1 MRMFIKRGFLHF
13 RKTEQEYMK
22 NYSRFNVDKT
32 LYEMDNTKVKLG
44 HSIAHFIQMA
54 LLILVL
60 CLCLLGAAMGFGMFR
75 GILDSAPDIDS
86 IHIGPSAYAS
96 KVLDT
101 DGNITAT
108 LVTAGSN
115 RERVSYEQL
124 PKDLINAFVAI
135 EDERF
140 WQHNGIDLKS
150 ILRAVRGVVS
160 DDDSAGGGS
169 TITQQLIKNNVFGG
183 GLHEGKF
190 ERYVRK
196 FQEQYLALEIENQP
210 GLSKEEIKQSI
221 ITEYL
226 NTINLGSNT
235 LGVKVA
241 ARRYFNKEVSD
252 LTLSECA
259 VIASITKN
267 PSGLNPITH
276 PERNA
281 ERRAQVLKNMLEQG
295 YIDQAQYDEARADDV
310 YARIQDVNVQKE
322 AENEPYSYF
331 VDELT
336 AQVIQELQD
345 RLGYT
350 KDKATD
356 LLYSG
361 GLTIYSTQDPSLQTI
376 VDEEVNNPDNY
387 DTAKHSVTWRYTLK
401 HDDGSIV
408 NYSEK
413 DLIRWMKEVK
423 GISFNGLFSSED
435 SAKSYVEQYKAEL
448 IRDTDKELG
457 EQFFTTLEPQVSF
470 VLMDPHTGQV
480 KAISGGR
487 GEKRYSLSLNRAT
500 GTLRQPGS
508 TFKLITSFAPAID
521 LYGAT
526 LATPFYDTAYT
537 LGNKTFKNWYSSG
550 FLGYQTIRDG
560 IIYSLNIIAVRCLM
574 EQLNPHE
581 GRLYAENL
589 GITSLLDSDEN
600 PALALGGITNGVT
613 NLELTQAFATIA
625 NGGQFN
631 KAKFFTKILDQEG
644 NVLIDTSEDQPRQAM
659 KATTAFLLT
668 DAMKQSMLPNRAY
681 AASVNVNSTSTRAH
695 FDGMSLAGKSGTTT
709 KDVDIWFVGYS
720 PYYVGGIWG
729 GCDENQPLID
739 KASGEYNGGAGF
751 HKDIWRK
758 IMSRVHEGLP
768 DIGFTQ
774 PDGIVQAQV
783 CRKSGKLPTS
793 GCYADYRGSSVI
805 TEYFAEGTV
814 PTTNCDRHT
823 SWGSIIIPEDEKDLA
838 YTDDGGFVF
847 PEPTEA
853 ETEESSDDEVIG
865 EGPADAD
872 GSGGPGGSSGGGPGE
887 GLPSRDIKAPV
898 VEG

>member
-1 MRMFIKRGFLHF
+1 
-13 RKTEQEYMK
+13 MK

-44 HSIAHFIQMA
+44 HSIAHVIQMA

-75 GILDSAPDIDS
+75 GILDSAPDIDT
-86 IHIGPSAYAS
+86 IHIGPTAYAS

-226 NTINLGSNT
+226 NTINLGANT

-423 GISFNGLFSSED
+423 GINFNGLFSSED

-823 SWGSIIIPEDEKDLA
+823 SWGSIIIPEYEKDLA

-865 EGPADAD
+865 EGPADAA
-872 GSGGPGGSSGGGPGE
+872 GPGGPGGSSGGGPGE

>member
-1 MRMFIKRGFLHF
+1 
-13 RKTEQEYMK
+13 MK

-226 NTINLGSNT
+226 NTINLGANT

-423 GISFNGLFSSED
+423 GINFNGLFNSED

-448 IRDTDKELG
+448 IRDSDKELG

-865 EGPADAD
+865 EGPADAA
-872 GSGGPGGSSGGGPGE
+872 GPGGPGGSSGGGPGE

>member
-1 MRMFIKRGFLHF
+1 
-13 RKTEQEYMK
+13 MK

-44 HSIAHFIQMA
+44 HSIAHVIQMA

-75 GILDSAPDIDS
+75 GILDSAPDIDT
-86 IHIGPSAYAS
+86 IHIGPTAYAS

-124 PKDLINAFVAI
+124 PEDLINAFVAI

-190 ERYVRK
+190 QRYVRK

-210 GLSKEEIKQSI
+210 GLSKEEIKKSI

-226 NTINLGSNT
+226 NTINLGANT

-252 LTLSECA
+252 LTLSECT

-295 YIDQAQYDEARADDV
+295 YIDEAQYTEALADDV
-310 YARIQDVNVQKE
+310 YARIQDVNVQKT
-322 AENEPYSYF
+322 AENVPYSYF

-336 AQVIQELQD
+336 AQAIQELQD

-361 GLTIYSTQDPSLQTI
+361 GLTIYSTQDPSLQSI

-413 DLIRWMKEVK
+413 DLLRWMKEVK
-423 GISFNGLFSSED
+423 GINFNGLFSSED

-448 IRDTDKELG
+448 VRDTDTELG

-480 KAISGGR
+480 RAISGGR
-487 GEKRYSLSLNRAT
+487 GDKRYSLSLNRAT

-508 TFKLITSFAPAID
+508 TFKLLTSFAPAID

-600 PALALGGITNGVT
+600 PALALGGITHGVT

-644 NVLIDTSEDQPRQAM
+644 NVLIDTTEDQPRQAM

-681 AASVNVNSTSTRAH
+681 AGSLNVNSTSTRAH

-793 GCYADYRGSSVI
+793 GCYADYRGSAVI

-823 SWGSIIIPEDEKDLA
+823 SWGSIIIPEDEKELA

-853 ETEESSDDEVIG
+853 ETTESSDDEVID
-865 EGPADAD
+865 EGPADAA
-872 GSGGPGGSSGGGPGE
+872 GPVVSGGGGPGE

>member
-423 GISFNGLFSSED
+423 GINFNGLFSSED
-435 SAKSYVEQYKAEL
+435 SAKSYVDQYKAEL
-448 IRDTDKELG
+448 VSDTDKELG
-457 EQFFTTLEPQVSF
+457 EQFFTNLEPQVSF

-508 TFKLITSFAPAID
+508 TFKLLTSFAPAID

-600 PALALGGITNGVT
+600 PALALGGITHGVT

-644 NVLIDTSEDQPRQAM
+644 NVLIDTTEDQPRQAM

-681 AASVNVNSTSTRAH
+681 AGSLNVNSTSTRAH

-865 EGPADAD
+865 EGPADAA
-872 GSGGPGGSSGGGPGE
+872 GPVVLGGGGPGE

>member
-1 MRMFIKRGFLHF
+1 
-13 RKTEQEYMK
+13 MK

-75 GILDSAPDIDS
+75 GILDSAPDIDT
-86 IHIGPSAYAS
+86 IHIGPTAYAS

-115 RERVSYEQL
+115 RERVSYDQL
-124 PKDLINAFVAI
+124 PQDLVNAFVAI

-190 ERYVRK
+190 QRYVRK

-226 NTINLGSNT
+226 NTINLGANT

-295 YIDQAQYDEARADDV
+295 YIDQAQYDEARTDDV
-310 YARIQDVNVQKE
+310 YERIQDVNVQKT

-423 GISFNGLFSSED
+423 GINFNGLFSSED

-574 EQLNPHE
+574 ERLNPHE

-644 NVLIDTSEDQPRQAM
+644 NVLLDTTEDQPRQAM

-681 AASVNVNSTSTRAH
+681 AASLNVNSTSTRAH

-793 GCYADYRGSSVI
+793 GCYSDYRGSSVI

-847 PEPTEA
+847 PEPTEP
-853 ETEESSDDEVIG
+853 ETSEASDGEVIG
-865 EGPADAD
+865 EGPSDTA
-872 GSGGPGGSSGGGPGE
+872 GPGGPSGGGPGE
-887 GLPSRDIKAPV
+887 GLPSRDISAPI

>member
-1 MRMFIKRGFLHF
+1 
-13 RKTEQEYMK
+13 MK

-75 GILDSAPDIDS
+75 GILDSAPDIDT
-86 IHIGPSAYAS
+86 IHIGPTAYAS

-115 RERVSYEQL
+115 RERVSYDQL
-124 PKDLINAFVAI
+124 PQDLVNAFVAI

-140 WQHNGIDLKS
+140 WQHSGIDLKS

-190 ERYVRK
+190 QRYVRK

-221 ITEYL
+221 LTEYL
-226 NTINLGSNT
+226 NTINLGANT

-252 LTLSECA
+252 LTLSECT

-267 PSGLNPITH
+267 PTALNPITH
-276 PERNA
+276 PEHNA

-295 YIDQAQYDEARADDV
+295 YIDQAQYDEARTDDV
-310 YARIQDVNVQKE
+310 YARIQDVNVQKT

-350 KDKATD
+350 KDKAKD
-356 LLYSG
+356 ILYSG

-423 GISFNGLFSSED
+423 GINFNGLFSSED

-448 IRDTDKELG
+448 IRDTDTELG

-560 IIYSLNIIAVRCLM
+560 IIYSLNIIAVRCLI
-574 EQLNPHE
+574 ERLNPHE

-644 NVLIDTSEDQPRQAM
+644 NVLIDTTEDQPRQAM

-838 YTDDGGFVF
+838 YTDDGGFIF
-847 PEPTEA
+847 PEPTEP
-853 ETEESSDDEVIG
+853 ETTEASDGEVIG
-865 EGPADAD
+865 EGPSDTAGPD
-872 GSGGPGGSSGGGPGE
+872 GPSGGGPGE
-887 GLPSRDIKAPV
+887 GLPSRDISAPI

>member
-1 MRMFIKRGFLHF
+1 
-13 RKTEQEYMK
+13 MK

-75 GILDSAPDIDS
+75 GILDSAPDIDT
-86 IHIGPSAYAS
+86 IHIGPTAYAS

-190 ERYVRK
+190 QRYVRK

-210 GLSKEEIKQSI
+210 GLSKEEIKKSI
-221 ITEYL
+221 LTEYL

-252 LTLSECA
+252 LTLSECT

-295 YIDQAQYDEARADDV
+295 YIDEARYTEALADDV

-350 KDKATD
+350 KDTATD

-448 IRDTDKELG
+448 VRDTDKELG

-537 LGNKTFKNWYSSG
+537 IGNKTFKNWYSSG

-644 NVLIDTSEDQPRQAM
+644 NVLIDTTEDQPRQAM

-768 DIGFTQ
+768 DIGFTK
-774 PDGIVQAQV
+774 PDGIVEAQV

-853 ETEESSDDEVIG
+853 ETEESSDDTLIS
-865 EGPADAD
+865 EGPPD
-872 GSGGPGGSSGGGPGE
+872 GAATGGPGGSGSSGPGE
-887 GLPSRDIKAPV
+887 DLPSRDIKAPV

>member
-1 MRMFIKRGFLHF
+1 
-13 RKTEQEYMK
+13 MK

-44 HSIAHFIQMA
+44 HSIAHVIQMA

-60 CLCLLGAAMGFGMFR
+60 CLCLLGTAMGFGMFR
-75 GILDSAPDIDS
+75 GILDSAPDIDT
-86 IHIGPSAYAS
+86 IHIGPTAYAS

-115 RERVSYEQL
+115 RERVSYDQL

-190 ERYVRK
+190 QRYVRK
-196 FQEQYLALEIENQP
+196 FQEQYLALEIENRP
-210 GLSKEEIKQSI
+210 GLSKEEIKKSI

-226 NTINLGSNT
+226 NTINLGANT

-252 LTLSECA
+252 LTLSECT

-267 PSGLNPITH
+267 PTALNPITH
-276 PERNA
+276 PEHNA

-295 YIDQAQYDEARADDV
+295 YIDQAQYDEARTDDV
-310 YARIQDVNVQKE
+310 YARIQDVNVQKS

-423 GISFNGLFSSED
+423 GINFNGLFSSED

-448 IRDTDKELG
+448 IRNTDKELG

-574 EQLNPHE
+574 ERLNPHE

-644 NVLIDTSEDQPRQAM
+644 NVLIDTTEDQPRQAM

-681 AASVNVNSTSTRAH
+681 AASLNVNSTSTRAH

-793 GCYADYRGSSVI
+793 GCYADYRGSAVI

-847 PEPTEA
+847 PEPTEP
-853 ETEESSDDEVIG
+853 ETTEASDGEVIG
-865 EGPADAD
+865 EGPSDTA
-872 GSGGPGGSSGGGPGE
+872 GPGGPSGGGPGE
-887 GLPSRDIKAPV
+887 GLPSRDISAPI

>member
-1 MRMFIKRGFLHF
+1 
-13 RKTEQEYMK
+13 MK

-75 GILDSAPDIDS
+75 GILDSAPDIDT

-310 YARIQDVNVQKE
+310 YARIQDVNVQKT

-423 GISFNGLFSSED
+423 GINFNGLFSSED

-644 NVLIDTSEDQPRQAM
+644 NVLLDTTEDQPRQAM

-783 CRKSGKLPTS
+783 CRKSGKLPSS

-865 EGPADAD
+865 EGPADTD
-872 GSGGPGGSSGGGPGE
+872 GPGAGPGSSSSGGPGE

>member
-1 MRMFIKRGFLHF
+1 
-13 RKTEQEYMK
+13 MK

-44 HSIAHFIQMA
+44 HSIAHVIQMA

-75 GILDSAPDIDS
+75 GILDSAPDVDT
-86 IHIGPSAYAS
+86 IHIGPTAYAS

-423 GISFNGLFSSED
+423 GINFNGLFSSED

>member
-1 MRMFIKRGFLHF
+1 
-13 RKTEQEYMK
+13 MK

-75 GILDSAPDIDS
+75 GILDSAPDIDT
-86 IHIGPSAYAS
+86 IHIGPTAYAS

-115 RERVSYEQL
+115 RERVSYDQL

-190 ERYVRK
+190 QRYVRK

-226 NTINLGSNT
+226 NTINLGANT

-295 YIDQAQYDEARADDV
+295 YIDQAQYDEARTDDV
-310 YARIQDVNVQKE
+310 YARIQDVNVQKT

-423 GISFNGLFSSED
+423 GINFNGLFSSED

-574 EQLNPHE
+574 ERLNPHE

-644 NVLIDTSEDQPRQAM
+644 NVLIDTTEDQPRQAM

-847 PEPTEA
+847 PEPTEP
-853 ETEESSDDEVIG
+853 ETTEASDGEVIG
-865 EGPADAD
+865 EGPSDTA
-872 GSGGPGGSSGGGPGE
+872 GPGGPSGGGPGE
-887 GLPSRDIKAPV
+887 GLPSRDISAPI

>member
-1 MRMFIKRGFLHF
+1 
-13 RKTEQEYMK
+13 MK

-75 GILDSAPDIDS
+75 GILDSAPDIDT
-86 IHIGPSAYAS
+86 IHIGPTAYAS

-190 ERYVRK
+190 QRYVRK

-210 GLSKEEIKQSI
+210 GLSKEEIKKSI
-221 ITEYL
+221 LTEYL

-252 LTLSECA
+252 LTLSECT

-295 YIDQAQYDEARADDV
+295 YIDEARYTEALADDV

-448 IRDTDKELG
+448 VRDTDKELG

-537 LGNKTFKNWYSSG
+537 IGNKTFKNWYSSG

-644 NVLIDTSEDQPRQAM
+644 NVLIDTTEDQPRQAM

-681 AASVNVNSTSTRAH
+681 AASLNVNSTSTRAH

-768 DIGFTQ
+768 DIGFTK
-774 PDGIVQAQV
+774 PDGIVEAQV

-853 ETEESSDDEVIG
+853 ETEESSDDTLIS
-865 EGPADAD
+865 EGPPD
-872 GSGGPGGSSGGGPGE
+872 GAATGGPGGSGSSGPGE
-887 GLPSRDIKAPV
+887 DLPSRDIKAPV

>member
-1 MRMFIKRGFLHF
+1 
-13 RKTEQEYMK
+13 MK

-75 GILDSAPDIDS
+75 GILDSAPDIDT

-226 NTINLGSNT
+226 NTINLGANT

-423 GISFNGLFSSED
+423 GINFNGLFSSED

>member
-1 MRMFIKRGFLHF
+1 
-13 RKTEQEYMK
+13 MK

-75 GILDSAPDIDS
+75 GILDSAPDIDT
-86 IHIGPSAYAS
+86 IHIGPTAYAS

-190 ERYVRK
+190 QRYVRK

-210 GLSKEEIKQSI
+210 GLSKEEIKKSI
-221 ITEYL
+221 LTEYL

-252 LTLSECA
+252 LTLSECT

-295 YIDQAQYDEARADDV
+295 YIDEARYTEALADDV

-448 IRDTDKELG
+448 VRDTDKELG

-537 LGNKTFKNWYSSG
+537 IGNKTFKNWYSSG

-574 EQLNPHE
+574 EQLDPHK
-581 GRLYAENL
+581 GRLYTENL

-644 NVLIDTSEDQPRQAM
+644 NVLIDTTEDQPRQAM

-768 DIGFTQ
+768 DIGFTK
-774 PDGIVQAQV
+774 PDGIVEAQV

-853 ETEESSDDEVIG
+853 ETEESSDDTLIS
-865 EGPADAD
+865 EGPPD
-872 GSGGPGGSSGGGPGE
+872 GAATGGPGGSGSSGPGE
-887 GLPSRDIKAPV
+887 DLPSRDIKAPV

>member
-1 MRMFIKRGFLHF
+1 
-13 RKTEQEYMK
+13 MK

-75 GILDSAPDIDS
+75 GILDSAPDIDT
-86 IHIGPSAYAS
+86 IHIGPTAYAS

-190 ERYVRK
+190 QRYVRK

-210 GLSKEEIKQSI
+210 GLSKEEIKKSI
-221 ITEYL
+221 LTEYL

-252 LTLSECA
+252 LTLSECT

-295 YIDQAQYDEARADDV
+295 YIDEARYTEALADDV

-448 IRDTDKELG
+448 VRDTDKELG

-537 LGNKTFKNWYSSG
+537 IGNKTFKNWYSSG

-644 NVLIDTSEDQPRQAM
+644 NVLIDTTEDQPRQAM

-768 DIGFTQ
+768 DIGFTK
-774 PDGIVQAQV
+774 PDGIVEAQV

-853 ETEESSDDEVIG
+853 ETEESSDDTVIS
-865 EGPADAD
+865 EGPPD
-872 GSGGPGGSSGGGPGE
+872 GAGTGGPGGSGSSGPGE
-887 GLPSRDIKAPV
+887 DLPSRDIKAPV

>member
-1 MRMFIKRGFLHF
+1 
-13 RKTEQEYMK
+13 MK

-75 GILDSAPDIDS
+75 GILDSAPDIDT
-86 IHIGPSAYAS
+86 IHIGPTAYAS

-190 ERYVRK
+190 QRYVRK

-210 GLSKEEIKQSI
+210 GLSKEEIKKSI
-221 ITEYL
+221 LTEYL

-252 LTLSECA
+252 LTLSECT

-295 YIDQAQYDEARADDV
+295 YIDEARYTEALADDV
-310 YARIQDVNVQKE
+310 FARIQDVNVQKE

-448 IRDTDKELG
+448 VRDTDKELG

-537 LGNKTFKNWYSSG
+537 IGNKTFKNWYSSG

-644 NVLIDTSEDQPRQAM
+644 NVLIDTTEDQPRQAM

-768 DIGFTQ
+768 DLGFTK
-774 PDGIVQAQV
+774 PDGIVEAQV

-853 ETEESSDDEVIG
+853 ETEESSDDTVIS
-865 EGPADAD
+865 EGPPD
-872 GSGGPGGSSGGGPGE
+872 GAGTGGPGGSGSSGPGE
-887 GLPSRDIKAPV
+887 DLPSRDIKAPV

>member
-1 MRMFIKRGFLHF
+1 
-13 RKTEQEYMK
+13 MK

-75 GILDSAPDIDS
+75 GILDSAPDIDT
-86 IHIGPSAYAS
+86 IHIGPTAYAS

-190 ERYVRK
+190 QRYVRK

-210 GLSKEEIKQSI
+210 GLSKEEIKKSI
-221 ITEYL
+221 LTEYL

-252 LTLSECA
+252 LTLSECT

-295 YIDQAQYDEARADDV
+295 YIDEARYTEALADDV

-448 IRDTDKELG
+448 VRDTDKELG

-537 LGNKTFKNWYSSG
+537 IGNKTFKNWYSSG

-574 EQLNPHE
+574 EQLDPHK
-581 GRLYAENL
+581 GRLYTENL

-644 NVLIDTSEDQPRQAM
+644 NVLIDTTEDQPRQAM

-681 AASVNVNSTSTRAH
+681 AASLNVNSTSTRAH

-768 DIGFTQ
+768 DIGFTK
-774 PDGIVQAQV
+774 PDGIVEAQV

-853 ETEESSDDEVIG
+853 ETEESSDDTLIS
-865 EGPADAD
+865 EGPPD
-872 GSGGPGGSSGGGPGE
+872 GAATGGPGGSGSSGPGE
-887 GLPSRDIKAPV
+887 DLPSRDIKAPV

>member
-1 MRMFIKRGFLHF
+1 
-13 RKTEQEYMK
+13 MK

-75 GILDSAPDIDS
+75 GILDSAPDIDT
-86 IHIGPSAYAS
+86 IHIGPTAYAS

-115 RERVSYEQL
+115 RERVSYDQL
-124 PKDLINAFVAI
+124 PQDLVNAFVAI

-190 ERYVRK
+190 QRYVRK

-210 GLSKEEIKQSI
+210 GLSKEEIKKSI

-226 NTINLGSNT
+226 NTINLGANT

-252 LTLSECA
+252 LTLSECT

-267 PSGLNPITH
+267 PTALNPITH
-276 PERNA
+276 PEHNA

-295 YIDQAQYDEARADDV
+295 YIDQAQYDEARTDDV
-310 YARIQDVNVQKE
+310 YARIQDVNVQKT

-423 GISFNGLFSSED
+423 GINFNGLFSSED

-574 EQLNPHE
+574 ERLNPHE

-644 NVLIDTSEDQPRQAM
+644 NVLIDTTEDQPRQAM

-681 AASVNVNSTSTRAH
+681 AASLNVNSTSTRAH

-793 GCYADYRGSSVI
+793 GCYSDYRGSSVI

-847 PEPTEA
+847 PEPTEP
-853 ETEESSDDEVIG
+853 ETTEASDGEVIG
-865 EGPADAD
+865 EGPSDTAGPD
-872 GSGGPGGSSGGGPGE
+872 GPSGGGPGE
-887 GLPSRDIKAPV
+887 GLPSRDISAPI

>member
-1 MRMFIKRGFLHF
+1 
-13 RKTEQEYMK
+13 MK

-75 GILDSAPDIDS
+75 GILDSAPDIDT

>member
-1 MRMFIKRGFLHF
+1 
-13 RKTEQEYMK
+13 MK

-226 NTINLGSNT
+226 NTINLGANT

-241 ARRYFNKEVSD
+241 ARRYFSKEVSD
-252 LTLSECA
+252 LTLSECT

-310 YARIQDVNVQKE
+310 YARIQDVNVQKA

-423 GISFNGLFSSED
+423 GINFNGLFSSED

-560 IIYSLNIIAVRCLM
+560 IIYSLNIIAVRCLR

-644 NVLIDTSEDQPRQAM
+644 NVLIDTTEDQPRQAM

-853 ETEESSDDEVIG
+853 ETTEASDGEVIG
-865 EGPADAD
+865 EGPADTAGPD
-872 GSGGPGGSSGGGPGE
+872 GPGSSSGGGPGE

>member
-1 MRMFIKRGFLHF
+1 
-13 RKTEQEYMK
+13 MK

-44 HSIAHFIQMA
+44 HSIAHVIQMA

-75 GILDSAPDIDS
+75 GILDSAPDIDT
-86 IHIGPSAYAS
+86 IHIGPTAYAS

-115 RERVSYEQL
+115 RERVSYDQL

-190 ERYVRK
+190 QRYVRK
-196 FQEQYLALEIENQP
+196 FQEQYLALEIENRP
-210 GLSKEEIKQSI
+210 GLSKEEIKKSI

-226 NTINLGSNT
+226 NTINLGANT

-252 LTLSECA
+252 LTLSECT

-267 PSGLNPITH
+267 PTALNPITH

-295 YIDQAQYDEARADDV
+295 YIDQAQYDEARTDDV
-310 YARIQDVNVQKE
+310 YARIQDVNVQKT

-423 GISFNGLFSSED
+423 GINFNGLFSSED

-574 EQLNPHE
+574 ERLNPHE

-644 NVLIDTSEDQPRQAM
+644 NVLIDTTEDQPRQAM

-681 AASVNVNSTSTRAH
+681 AASLNVNSTSTRAH

-793 GCYADYRGSSVI
+793 GCYADYRGSAVI

-847 PEPTEA
+847 PEPTEP
-853 ETEESSDDEVIG
+853 ETTEASDGEVIG
-865 EGPADAD
+865 EGPSDTAGPD
-872 GSGGPGGSSGGGPGE
+872 GPSGSGPGE
-887 GLPSRDIKAPV
+887 GLPSRDISAPI

>member
-1 MRMFIKRGFLHF
+1 
-13 RKTEQEYMK
+13 MK

-75 GILDSAPDIDS
+75 GILDSAPDIDT
-86 IHIGPSAYAS
+86 IHIGPTAYAS

-190 ERYVRK
+190 QRYVRK

-210 GLSKEEIKQSI
+210 GLSKEEIKKSI
-221 ITEYL
+221 LTEYL

-252 LTLSECA
+252 LTLSECT

-295 YIDQAQYDEARADDV
+295 YIDEARYTEALADDV

-448 IRDTDKELG
+448 VRDTDKELG

-508 TFKLITSFAPAID
+508 TFKLITSFTPAID

-537 LGNKTFKNWYSSG
+537 IGNKTFKNWYSSG

-644 NVLIDTSEDQPRQAM
+644 NVLIDTTEDQPRQAM

-768 DIGFTQ
+768 DIGFTK
-774 PDGIVQAQV
+774 PDGIVEAQV

-853 ETEESSDDEVIG
+853 ETEESSDDTLIS
-865 EGPADAD
+865 EGPPD
-872 GSGGPGGSSGGGPGE
+872 GAATGGPGGSGSSGPGE
-887 GLPSRDIKAPV
+887 DLPSRDIKAPV

>member
-1 MRMFIKRGFLHF
+1 
-13 RKTEQEYMK
+13 MK

-86 IHIGPSAYAS
+86 IHIGPTAYAS

-226 NTINLGSNT
+226 NTINLGANT

-281 ERRAQVLKNMLEQG
+281 ERRAQVLKNMFEQG

-644 NVLIDTSEDQPRQAM
+644 NVLLDTTEDQPRQAM

-865 EGPADAD
+865 EGPADTD
-872 GSGGPGGSSGGGPGE
+872 GPGAGPGSSSSGGPGE

>member
-1 MRMFIKRGFLHF
+1 
-13 RKTEQEYMK
+13 MK

-310 YARIQDVNVQKE
+310 YARIQDVNVQKA

-423 GISFNGLFSSED
+423 GINFNGLFSSED

-644 NVLIDTSEDQPRQAM
+644 NVLLDTTEDQPRQAM

-783 CRKSGKLPTS
+783 CRKSGKLPSS

-872 GSGGPGGSSGGGPGE
+872 GSGAGPGSSSSGGPGE

>member
-1 MRMFIKRGFLHF
+1 
-13 RKTEQEYMK
+13 MK

-75 GILDSAPDIDS
+75 GILDSAPDIDT
-86 IHIGPSAYAS
+86 IHIGPTAYAS

-190 ERYVRK
+190 QRYVRK

-210 GLSKEEIKQSI
+210 GLSKEEIKKSI
-221 ITEYL
+221 LTEYL

-252 LTLSECA
+252 LTLSECT

-295 YIDQAQYDEARADDV
+295 YIDEARYTEALADDV
-310 YARIQDVNVQKE
+310 FARIQDVNVQKE

-448 IRDTDKELG
+448 VRDTDKELG

-537 LGNKTFKNWYSSG
+537 IGNKTFKNWYSSG

-644 NVLIDTSEDQPRQAM
+644 NVLIDTTEDQPRQAM

-768 DIGFTQ
+768 DIGFTK
-774 PDGIVQAQV
+774 PDGIVEAQV

-793 GCYADYRGSSVI
+793 GCLADYRGSSVI

-853 ETEESSDDEVIG
+853 ETEESSDDTLIS
-865 EGPADAD
+865 EGPPD
-872 GSGGPGGSSGGGPGE
+872 GAGTGGPGGSGSSGPGE
-887 GLPSRDIKAPV
+887 DLPSRDIKAPV

>member
-1 MRMFIKRGFLHF
+1 M
-13 RKTEQEYMK
+13 
-22 NYSRFNVDKT
+22 
-32 LYEMDNTKVKLG
+32 
-44 HSIAHFIQMA
+44 
-54 LLILVL
+54 
-60 CLCLLGAAMGFGMFR
+60 
-75 GILDSAPDIDS
+75 
-86 IHIGPSAYAS
+86 
-96 KVLDT
+96 
-101 DGNITAT
+101 
-108 LVTAGSN
+108 
-115 RERVSYEQL
+115 
-124 PKDLINAFVAI
+124 
-135 EDERF
+135 
-140 WQHNGIDLKS
+140 
-150 ILRAVRGVVS
+150 
-160 DDDSAGGGS
+160 
-169 TITQQLIKNNVFGG
+169 
-183 GLHEGKF
+183 
-190 ERYVRK
+190 
-196 FQEQYLALEIENQP
+196 
-210 GLSKEEIKQSI
+210 
-221 ITEYL
+221 
-226 NTINLGSNT
+226 
-235 LGVKVA
+235 
-241 ARRYFNKEVSD
+241 
-252 LTLSECA
+252 
-259 VIASITKN
+259 
-267 PSGLNPITH
+267 
-276 PERNA
+276 
-281 ERRAQVLKNMLEQG
+281 
-295 YIDQAQYDEARADDV
+295 
-310 YARIQDVNVQKE
+310 
-322 AENEPYSYF
+322 
-331 VDELT
+331 
-336 AQVIQELQD
+336 
-345 RLGYT
+345 
-350 KDKATD
+350 
-356 LLYSG
+356 
-361 GLTIYSTQDPSLQTI
+361 
-376 VDEEVNNPDNY
+376 
-387 DTAKHSVTWRYTLK
+387 
-401 HDDGSIV
+401 

-413 DLIRWMKEVK
+413 DLLRWMKEVK
-423 GISFNGLFSSED
+423 GINFNGLFSSED

-448 IRDTDKELG
+448 VRDTDTELG

-480 KAISGGR
+480 RAISGGR
-487 GEKRYSLSLNRAT
+487 GDKRYSLSLNRAT

-508 TFKLITSFAPAID
+508 TFKLLTSFAPAID

-600 PALALGGITNGVT
+600 PALALGGITHGVT

-644 NVLIDTSEDQPRQAM
+644 NVLIDTTEDQPRQAM

-681 AASVNVNSTSTRAH
+681 AGSLNVNSTSTRAH

-853 ETEESSDDEVIG
+853 ETEESSDGEVID
-865 EGPADAD
+865 EGPADAA
-872 GSGGPGGSSGGGPGE
+872 GPVVSGGGGPGE

>member
-1 MRMFIKRGFLHF
+1 
-13 RKTEQEYMK
+13 MK

-32 LYEMDNTKVKLG
+32 LYEMDNTKVKVG
-44 HSIAHFIQMA
+44 HSICHFIQMTI
-54 LLILVL
+54 LIFVL
-60 CLCLLGAAMGFGMFR
+60 CLCLLGAAMGLGMFK
-75 GILDSAPDIDS
+75 GILDSAPDVDT
-86 IHIGPSAYAS
+86 IHIGPTAYAS

-101 DGNITAT
+101 EGNIIAT

-115 RERVSYEQL
+115 RERVSYDQL
-124 PKDLINAFVAI
+124 PENLVNAFVAI

-190 ERYVRK
+190 QRYVRK

-252 LTLSECA
+252 LTLSECS

-267 PSGLNPITH
+267 PTGLNPITH

-295 YIDQAQYDEARADDV
+295 YIDETQYTEALADDV
-310 YARIQDVNVQKE
+310 YGRIQDVNVQKI

-336 AQVIQELQD
+336 AQAIQELQD

-361 GLTIYSTQDPSLQTI
+361 GLTIYSTQDPNVQTI

-401 HDDGSIV
+401 HEDGTIV

-423 GISFNGLFSSED
+423 GISFNGLFKSEEA
-435 SAKSYVEQYKAEL
+435 AKSYVDQYKAEL
-448 IRDTDKELG
+448 VSSTDKELG

-487 GEKRYSLSLNRAT
+487 GEKRYSLSLNRAS

-560 IIYSLNIIAVRCLM
+560 IIYSLNIIAVRCMM
-574 EQLNPHE
+574 EQLNPHN

-589 GITSLLDSDEN
+589 GITSLVDGDEN
-600 PALALGGITNGVT
+600 PALALGGITYGVT

-631 KAKFFTKILDQEG
+631 KAKFFTKIIDQDG
-644 NVLIDTSEDQPRQAM
+644 NVLIDTTEDQPRQAM

-681 AASVNVNSTSTRAH
+681 AASLNVNSTSTRAH

-720 PYYVGGIWG
+720 PYYVAGVWG

-774 PDGIVQAQV
+774 PEGIVQAQV

-814 PTTNCDRHT
+814 PRTNCDRHT
-823 SWGSIIIPEDEKDLA
+823 SWGSIIIPENEKDTA

-847 PEPTEA
+847 PEET
-853 ETEESSDDEVIG
+853 TEETAASTGGDEVIT
-865 EGPADAD
+865 EGPTVANGPVPGGENAD
-872 GSGGPGGSSGGGPGE
+872 GPGVGI
-887 GLPSRDIKAPV
+887 PSREIQAPT

>member
-1 MRMFIKRGFLHF
+1 
-13 RKTEQEYMK
+13 MK

-75 GILDSAPDIDS
+75 GILDSAPDIDT
-86 IHIGPSAYAS
+86 IHIGPTAYAS

-190 ERYVRK
+190 QRYVRK

-210 GLSKEEIKQSI
+210 GLSKEEIKKSI
-221 ITEYL
+221 LTEYL

-252 LTLSECA
+252 LTLSECT

-295 YIDQAQYDEARADDV
+295 YIDEARYTEALADDV

-448 IRDTDKELG
+448 VRDTDKELG

-537 LGNKTFKNWYSSG
+537 IGNKTFKNWYSSG

-574 EQLNPHE
+574 EQLDPHK

-644 NVLIDTSEDQPRQAM
+644 NVLIDTTEDQPRQAM

-681 AASVNVNSTSTRAH
+681 AASLNVNSTSTRAH

-768 DIGFTQ
+768 DLGFTK
-774 PDGIVQAQV
+774 PDGIVEAQV

-853 ETEESSDDEVIG
+853 ETEESSDDTLIS
-865 EGPADAD
+865 EGPPD
-872 GSGGPGGSSGGGPGE
+872 GAATGGPGGSGSSGPGE
-887 GLPSRDIKAPV
+887 DLPSRDIKAPV

>member
-1 MRMFIKRGFLHF
+1 
-13 RKTEQEYMK
+13 MK

-32 LYEMDNTKVKLG
+32 LYEMDNTKVQLG
-44 HSIAHFIQMA
+44 HSIAHVIQMA

-75 GILDSAPDIDS
+75 GILDSAPDIDT
-86 IHIGPSAYAS
+86 IHIGPTAYAS

-115 RERVSYEQL
+115 RERVSYDQL
-124 PKDLINAFVAI
+124 PQDLVNAFVAI

-190 ERYVRK
+190 QRYVRK

-210 GLSKEEIKQSI
+210 GLSKEEIKKSI

-226 NTINLGSNT
+226 NTINLGANT

-252 LTLSECA
+252 LTLSECT

-267 PSGLNPITH
+267 PTALNPITH
-276 PERNA
+276 PEHNA

-295 YIDQAQYDEARADDV
+295 YIDEAQYTEALADDV
-310 YARIQDVNVQKE
+310 YARIQDVNVQKT

-336 AQVIQELQD
+336 AQVVQELQD

-350 KDKATD
+350 KDKAKD

-423 GISFNGLFSSED
+423 GINFNGLFSSED

-470 VLMDPHTGQV
+470 VLMDPHTGHV

-574 EQLNPHE
+574 ERLNPHE

-644 NVLIDTSEDQPRQAM
+644 NVLIDTTEDQPRQAM

-681 AASVNVNSTSTRAH
+681 AASLNVNSTSTRAH

-847 PEPTEA
+847 PEPTEP
-853 ETEESSDDEVIG
+853 ETTEASDGEVIG
-865 EGPADAD
+865 EGPSDTAGPD
-872 GSGGPGGSSGGGPGE
+872 GPSGAGPGE
-887 GLPSRDIKAPV
+887 GLPSRDISAPI

>member
-1 MRMFIKRGFLHF
+1 
-13 RKTEQEYMK
+13 MK

-75 GILDSAPDIDS
+75 GILDSVPDIDT

-190 ERYVRK
+190 QRYVRK

-210 GLSKEEIKQSI
+210 GLSKEEIKKSI
-221 ITEYL
+221 LTEYL
-226 NTINLGSNT
+226 NTINLGANT

-252 LTLSECA
+252 LTLSECT

-310 YARIQDVNVQKE
+310 YARIQDVNVQKT

-423 GISFNGLFSSED
+423 GINFNGLFSSED

-644 NVLIDTSEDQPRQAM
+644 NVLLDTTEDQPRQAM

-793 GCYADYRGSSVI
+793 GCYADYRGSAVI

-853 ETEESSDDEVIG
+853 ETTEASDDEVIG
-865 EGPADAD
+865 EGPSDTA
-872 GSGGPGGSSGGGPGE
+872 GPGGPGGSSSGGPGE
-887 GLPSRDIKAPV
+887 GLPSRDIKAPI

>member
-1 MRMFIKRGFLHF
+1 
-13 RKTEQEYMK
+13 MK
-22 NYSRFNVDKT
+22 NYSQFNVDKT
-32 LYEMDNTKVKLG
+32 LYEMDNKKVKLG
-44 HSIAHFIQMA
+44 HSLAHFVKSIV
-54 LLILVL
+54 LLSLLCVVILGGSFG
-60 CLCLLGAAMGFGMFR
+60 LGILK
-75 GILDSAPDIDS
+75 GILDSAPDIDT
-86 IHIGPSAYAS
+86 IHIGPTAYAS

-115 RERVSYEQL
+115 RERVSYDQL
-124 PKDLINAFVAI
+124 PKNLVNAFVAI

-150 ILRAVRGVVS
+150 ILRAVRGVVA

-183 GLHEGKF
+183 GLHEGSF
-190 ERYVRK
+190 QRYVRK
-196 FQEQYLALEIENQP
+196 LQEQYLALELENQP
-210 GLSKEEIKQSI
+210 GLSKEEIKESI
-221 ITEYL
+221 LTEYL
-226 NTINLGSNT
+226 NTINLGANT

-267 PSGLNPITH
+267 PSALNPITH
-276 PERNA
+276 PEHNA

-295 YIDQAQYDEARADDV
+295 YITEEEYQDALQDDV
-310 YARIQDVNVQKE
+310 YTRIQDVNVQKST
-322 AENEPYSYF
+322 ENEPYSYF

-350 KDKATD
+350 KEKASD

-387 DTAKHSVTWRYTLK
+387 DTAKYSVTWRYTLK
-401 HDDGSIV
+401 HEDGTIV

-413 DLIRWMKEVK
+413 DLLRWMKEVK
-423 GISFNGLFSSED
+423 GISFNGLFSSEE
-435 SAKSYVEQYKAEL
+435 SAKSYVDQYKAEL
-448 IRDTDKELG
+448 VSSTDKELG
-457 EQFFTTLEPQVSF
+457 EQYFTTLEPQVSF
-470 VLMDPHTGQV
+470 VLMDQHTGQV

-500 GTLRQPGS
+500 DTLRQPGS
-508 TFKLITSFAPAID
+508 TFKVISSFAPAID

-537 LGNKTFKNWYSSG
+537 IGNKTFKNWYSSG

-574 EQLNPHE
+574 EQLNPHN

-589 GITSLLDSDEN
+589 GITTLSDSDEN
-600 PALALGGITNGVT
+600 PALALGGLTYGVT

-631 KAKFFTKILDQEG
+631 KAKFFTKIVDQNG
-644 NVLIDTSEDQPRQAM
+644 NVLIDTTEDQPRQAM

-668 DAMKQSMLPNRAY
+668 DAMRESMLPNRAY
-681 AASVNVNSTSTRAH
+681 SGSINVNSTSTRAH

-720 PYYVGGIWG
+720 PYYVAGIWG

-739 KASGEYNGGAGF
+739 KESGEYNGGAGF

-768 DIGFTQ
+768 DLGFTK
-774 PDGIVQAQV
+774 PDGIVEAQV

-793 GCYADYRGSSVI
+793 GCYKDYRGSSVI

-814 PTTNCDRHT
+814 PKVNCDRHT
-823 SWGSIIIPEDEKDLA
+823 SWGSIIIPEEEKESG

-847 PEPTEA
+847 PEETEA
-853 ETEESSDDEVIG
+853 ETSAGDDEEVISDSP
-865 EGPADAD
+865 PAAAAENTS
-872 GSGGPGGSSGGGPGE
+872 GSGADGPGE
-887 GLPSRDIKAPV
+887 GLDPREIKAPTV
-898 VEG
+898 NG

>member
-1 MRMFIKRGFLHF
+1 
-13 RKTEQEYMK
+13 MK

-75 GILDSAPDIDS
+75 GILDSAPDIDT
-86 IHIGPSAYAS
+86 IHIGPTAYAS

-190 ERYVRK
+190 QRYVRK

-210 GLSKEEIKQSI
+210 GLSKEEIKKSI
-221 ITEYL
+221 LTEYL

-252 LTLSECA
+252 LTLSECT

-295 YIDQAQYDEARADDV
+295 YIDEARYTEALADDV

-448 IRDTDKELG
+448 VRDTDKELG

-537 LGNKTFKNWYSSG
+537 IGNKTFKNWYSSG

-644 NVLIDTSEDQPRQAM
+644 NALIDTTEDQPRQAM

-768 DIGFTQ
+768 DIGFTK
-774 PDGIVQAQV
+774 PDGIVEAQV

-853 ETEESSDDEVIG
+853 ETEESSDDTLIS
-865 EGPADAD
+865 EGPPD
-872 GSGGPGGSSGGGPGE
+872 GAATGGPGGSGSSGPGE
-887 GLPSRDIKAPV
+887 DLPSRDIKAPV

>member
-1 MRMFIKRGFLHF
+1 
-13 RKTEQEYMK
+13 MK

-75 GILDSAPDIDS
+75 GILDSAPDIDT

-124 PKDLINAFVAI
+124 PEDLINAFVAI

-190 ERYVRK
+190 QRYVRK

-210 GLSKEEIKQSI
+210 GLSKEEIKKSI

-226 NTINLGSNT
+226 NTINLGANT

-252 LTLSECA
+252 LTLSECT

-295 YIDQAQYDEARADDV
+295 YIDEAQYTEALADDV

-448 IRDTDKELG
+448 VSDTDKELG
-457 EQFFTTLEPQVSF
+457 EQFFTNLEPQVSF

-487 GEKRYSLSLNRAT
+487 GDKRYSLSLNRAT

-508 TFKLITSFAPAID
+508 TFKLLTSFAPAID

-600 PALALGGITNGVT
+600 PALALGGITHGVT

-644 NVLIDTSEDQPRQAM
+644 NVLIDTTEDQPRQAM

-668 DAMKQSMLPNRAY
+668 DAMRQSMLPNRAY
-681 AASVNVNSTSTRAH
+681 AGSLNVNSTSTRAH

-793 GCYADYRGSSVI
+793 GCYADYRGSAVI

-853 ETEESSDDEVIG
+853 ETEESSDDEVID
-865 EGPADAD
+865 EGPADAA
-872 GSGGPGGSSGGGPGE
+872 GPVVSGGSGPGE

>member
-1 MRMFIKRGFLHF
+1 
-13 RKTEQEYMK
+13 MK

-345 RLGYT
+345 CFGYT

-423 GISFNGLFSSED
+423 GINFNGLFSSED

-644 NVLIDTSEDQPRQAM
+644 NVLLDTTEDQPRQAM

-783 CRKSGKLPTS
+783 CRKSGKLPSS

-853 ETEESSDDEVIG
+853 ETEESSDDEVID
-865 EGPADAD
+865 EGPADAA
-872 GSGGPGGSSGGGPGE
+872 GPGGPGGSSGGGPGE